1 MKRFVC
7 LVLAIVM
14 VFAMTACGKDNKQ
27 EAKEYDGAALLQ
39 SLLEQVKFS
48 DTMTGVGDFAS
59 LYFPDMP
66 ESAKIEMYTGSGYYA
81 DELALISVSSAA
93 DLEAVKASVDVHMEQ
108 LTAQF
113 KNYIPEEVAKIE
125 KAIVWQGGSHTIVC
139 ITNDYATAQKILD
152 NALAVGEK
160 PEGSEDE
167 PAADA
172 PAADAPAAEAPTDAP
187 EQSGPK
193 TYPKI
198 QSKSGTFV
206 DYGNSMIRVDN
217 AAFEL
222 YGYDDKTF
230 SLYAEMLNGAAE
242 ELKGQTTIYALTIPT
257 GFGVMLPDDIQ
268 AKLPA
273 YTNQGQDI
281 DKLFAKLDSSVV
293 PVECFDNLMEHR
305 DEYLYFRTD
314 HHWNGKGA
322 YYAYEAFCEA
332 KGIKPYTLEKRE
344 KLTFDGF
351 LGTLYSNSSH
361 DQALLPADTVEA
373 YKPFSKSTS
382 MKYYDYNGYE
392 HQWDIVMDVTGWDAG
407 TLYNTFAAGDNPI
420 AVLENKAV
428 TDGSICVVVKESYG
442 NALMP
447 YLIDHYSTIYEID
460 YRYWNGN
467 LVDFCKEKGAT
478 DMIFANNV
486 MMISADLLLAKLADN
501 L

>member
-48 DTMTGVGDFAS
+48 DTMTSVGDFAS

-81 DELALISVSSAA
+81 DELALISVSSAS

-230 SLYAEMLNGAAE
+230 SLYAEMLNGVAE

-428 TDGSICVVVKESYG
+428 TDGSVCVVVKESYG

-467 LVDFCKEKGAT
+467 LLDFCKEKGAT